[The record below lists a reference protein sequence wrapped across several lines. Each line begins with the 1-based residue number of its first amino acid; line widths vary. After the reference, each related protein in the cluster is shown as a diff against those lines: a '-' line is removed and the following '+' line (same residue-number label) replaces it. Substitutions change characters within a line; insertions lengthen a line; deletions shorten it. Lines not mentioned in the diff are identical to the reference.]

1 MTQCSCGST
10 SPGRCCRDDRA
21 LSTPRFKLLLTIELT
36 KVQLSCSAQ
45 WAAYGLRFESYA
57 MKWMGLLA
65 GTALISAVTSS
76 HAATVFFDSFEGPSQ
91 GGGFSYGGSDAAG
104 AAFSPSSP
112 NPDYNG
118 SGIQANGSGFGFQ
131 AAPDGVQTAFIQ
143 GQGSFTE
150 TVAGL
155 TAGNIYTLSF
165 YAAQRP
171 GYAVAPFTVSYTP
184 FSDTDPLLLTA
195 TPSSANFTNY
205 STSFTSQGGGY
216 ITFAGLN
223 NGAPGND
230 LDVGIDAVSISTG
243 GVPEPSTWAMMLL
256 GFGGLGFFAYRKI
269 QRDNAGAA
277 MLAA

>member
-1 MTQCSCGST
+1 
-10 SPGRCCRDDRA
+10 
-21 LSTPRFKLLLTIELT
+21 
-36 KVQLSCSAQ
+36 
-45 WAAYGLRFESYA
+45 

-65 GTALISAVTSS
+65 GTALMSAVTSS

-91 GGGFSYGGSDAAG
+91 GGGYSYGGSDAAG
-104 AAFSPSSP
+104 AAFSPSLP

-184 FSDTDPLLLTA
+184 FTDTDPLLLTA
-195 TPSSANFTNY
+195 TPSSTDFTKF
-205 STSFTSQGGGY
+205 STTFTSQGGGF

-230 LDVGIDAVSISTG
+230 LNVGIDAVSIATG
-243 GVPEPSTWAMMLL
+243 AVPEPSTWAMMLL
-256 GFGGLGFFAYRKI
+256 GFGGLAFFAYRRVKKG
-269 QRDNAGAA
+269 DAGTAMIAA
-277 MLAA
+277 